1 VALEDTVPMRITA
14 VRASW
19 LRAPIPADRA
29 HVSDF
34 GRNDSFNMCLVEIET
49 DGGLVGL
56 GEAKAAVGNLGN
68 YAAIV
73 ALIREELAP
82 LLIGRDPRDVTA
94 AWELLYNGS
103 RAPYAV
109 REGRTFPTI
118 GRRGITLS
126 AISGIDIALWDLCG
140 RALNVPVWRLLGGR
154 YRERVP
160 AYASGG
166 WAPVGG
172 IGTQLAEYVERGHR
186 AVKLRVGLQDK
197 SVSDSA
203 ARVREVRETL
213 GPDVGIMVDA
223 HGTWS
228 VREAER
234 FARKVEDC
242 DLAWLEE
249 PVSPENVAGQAEV
262 RRSTDIPI
270 AAGESEQ
277 TRFAFRDMI
286 AAGAVDVCQPDPA
299 IAGGLTETQRICALA
314 AAHGLTVAPHL
325 WGSAVL
331 FAAGLHLAIATPC
344 VTTVEFSR
352 GHNPLLNDLV
362 AERVELEDGY
372 VLAPTGPGLGLTL
385 RRGFVEQITVPA

>member
-1 VALEDTVPMRITA
+1 MRISA

-19 LRAPIPADRA
+19 LRAPIPPERA

-49 DGGLVGL
+49 DDGQLGL
-56 GEAKAAVGNLGN
+56 GEAKATVGNLGN
-68 YAAIV
+68 YAALV
-73 ALIREELAP
+73 ALIREEIAP
-82 LLIGRDPRDVTA
+82 VLIGRDPRDITA
-94 AWELLYNGS
+94 AWELLYNGT
-103 RAPYAV
+103 RAHYAE

-118 GRRGITLS
+118 GRRGLTIS
-126 AISGIDIALWDLCG
+126 AISGVDIALWDLLG
-140 RALNVPVWRLLGGR
+140 RALGVPVWQLLGGR
-154 YRERVP
+154 YRASVP

-166 WAPVGG
+166 WAPVGA
-172 IGTQLAEYVERGHR
+172 IGKQLAQYVERGHR
-186 AVKLRVGLQDK
+186 AVKLRVGLQDA
-197 SVSDSA
+197 SVNDSA

-213 GPDVGIMVDA
+213 GPDIGIMVDA

-228 VREAER
+228 VREAQR

-249 PVSPENVAGQAEV
+249 PVSPENVKGQAEV

-277 TRFAFRDMI
+277 TRFAFRDLI
-286 AAGAVDVCQPDPA
+286 DAAAVDICQPDVA

-314 AAHGLTVAPHL
+314 ATHGLTVAPHL

-331 FAAGLHLAIATPC
+331 FAAGLHLCVATPC
-344 VTTVEFSR
+344 ATLVEFSR
-352 GHNPLLNDLV
+352 GHNPLLHDLV
-362 AERVELEDGY
+362 EEPFDLEDGH
-372 VLAPTGPGLGLTL
+372 VLAPTRPGLGVTL
-385 RRGFVEQITVPA
+385 RREFVKQITVPA